1 MNNDVKKCL
10 IKWRTI
16 LEATKNALYGYN
28 REELIF
34 TLNSP
39 LFESLENAN
48 IMENFPFDTFSDID
62 ALLSEIRAYDP
73 VPIDYFSLP
82 YYCSP
87 KAHEELLMVHIDKYI
102 DRELTV
108 LELLLK

>member
-1 MNNDVKKCL
+1 MKDEVKKCL

-16 LEATKNALYGYN
+16 LEATKDALYGYN

-48 IMENFPFDTFSDID
+48 IMENFPFDTFNDID
-62 ALLSEIRAYDP
+62 LLLLEARGADLS
-73 VPIDYFSLP
+73 YFHFHSLP
-82 YYCSP
+82 FCCSH
-87 KAHEELLMVHIDKYI
+87 KAHEELLRVHIDKYI

-108 LELLLK
+108 LDHILK